1 MSDAIFVGNSPPHM
15 NFPSDPV
22 VRHQLPLI
30 AQIIRD
36 ETWLEAERRGHT
48 VPADDPVVRANVC
61 AVILR
66 IGAEMRANTLKQLAA
81 EALPGPRSFVHHRAA

>member
-1 MSDAIFVGNSPPHM
+1 MIFPA
-15 NFPSDPV
+15 DPTL
-22 VRHQLPLI
+22 RLQLPLV
-30 AQIIRD
+30 AQIIRN

-66 IGAEMRANTLKQLAA
+66 IGAEMRTSIHQQIATEVTTNTPLRRLTVHQAA
-81 EALPGPRSFVHHRAA
+81 